1 MRIPLNPT
9 AGNNHQPATA
19 GRGWG
24 GKLALLG
31 ASLWLG
37 AAGLAEAQGLAE
49 PLPGTAGGDG
59 ASYARL
65 LLLFAAVSLAPALL
79 AVLTAFCRICV
90 VLLFLRAGLG
100 SNQIPPT
107 PVLIGLA
114 VLLTVV
120 AMAGPLQG
128 VKEQALQPWLQGA
141 ITPQVAAQRAEGP
154 LRAYL
159 SARVRPEDLQA
170 VQGASGKP
178 ATPAPAFPAL
188 AAAYVLSE
196 LRAAFL
202 IGFVVVL
209 PFLVIDLVVGGTLA
223 TLGLTT
229 LPHTA
234 LALPFKLL
242 LFVMVDGWRLLT
254 VALLGGLQV

>member
-1 MRIPLNPT
+1 
-9 AGNNHQPATA
+9 
-19 GRGWG
+19 
-24 GKLALLG
+24 LLG
-31 ASLWLG
+31 AGLWLG
-37 AAGLAEAQGLAE
+37 AAGLAEAQGLAQ
-49 PLPGTAGGDG
+49 PLPGTTGGDG

-107 PVLIGLA
+107 PVLIGLS

-128 VKEQALQPWLQGA
+128 VNEQALQPWLQGA

-154 LRAYL
+154 LRDYL

-170 VQGASGKP
+170 VRGASGGT